1 MPFEVTRHKKE
12 QPILIRTA
20 SNYELTEYEKNKLAG
35 IEENAQKNKLEG
47 VRLNGNRLDIDT
59 NSKEVAINLG
69 DLAFKS
75 LVTPGDLAADDIFFI
90 KCELRNEDLGVN
102 AK

>member
-1 MPFEVTRHKKE
+1 MPFEVARHKKE
-12 QPILIRTA
+12 RPTLIRTA

-47 VRLNGNRLDIDT
+47 VRLNGDRLDIDT

-69 DLAFKS
+69 DLAFKN
-75 LVTPGDLAADDIFFI
+75 LITPDDLATDDIFFI
-90 KCELRNEDLGVN
+90 KCELCNEDLEVT